1 MQSEKMSGRDSEEWR
16 EVGLGGGRELCIY
29 IFCQARIW
37 LVAFINIKFNSTMV
51 EMVGKKPRCKCN
63 GIPELVMQLRAQ
75 ATPISD
81 DWH

>member
-1 MQSEKMSGRDSEEWR
+1 MA
-16 EVGLGGGRELCIY
+16 LGVAASYVYIY
-29 IFCQARIW
+29 ICQARIW
-37 LVAFINIKFNSTMV
+37 LVTFINIKFNSTMV
-51 EMVGKKPRCKCN
+51 EMVGEKPRCKCN